1 MTLRFFRCCCC
12 YNLIVLSSCA
22 TMYAAAVCLSF
33 IIFILTN
40 TPQRIASDSLFSAS
54 PCSRSWRWWWKKT
67 SHEESNQIFSGGTRK
82 ERNSYKIS
90 FHSIVWLFLAAV
102 MATSTACWNSSFVA
116 SSAAVF
122 IPFVSFHFFTIHCK
136 CSIVYSSSCYP
147 LLYLHFHS
155 ITFVRGFWFS
165 LFPLSHSPTLS
176 FISRRNRVQKKT
188 EMKFIQLHVVGVI
201 VIIGYY

>member
-1 MTLRFFRCCCC
+1 MKKVTKFFWWNEKRKKFIQ
-12 YNLIVLSSCA
+12 NFIPFD
-22 TMYAAAVCLSF
+22 CL
-33 IIFILTN
+33 IIFGRCYGYL
-40 TPQRIASDSLFSAS
+40 D
-54 PCSRSWRWWWKKT
+54 
-67 SHEESNQIFSGGTRK
+67 
-82 ERNSYKIS
+82 
-90 FHSIVWLFLAAV
+90 
-102 MATSTACWNSSFVA
+102 WNSSFVA

-176 FISRRNRVQKKT
+176 FISRRNGVQKKT

>member
-1 MTLRFFRCCCC
+1 MTLRFFRCCCCYC

-67 SHEESNQIFSGGTRK
+67 RHEESNQIFLVEREKK
-82 ERNSYKIS
+82 EIHTK
-90 FHSIVWLFLAAV
+90 FHSIRLFDYFWPLLWLPRLEQQFCCQFGCCFY
-102 MATSTACWNSSFVA
+102 SIRF
-116 SSAAVF
+116 F
-122 IPFVSFHFFTIHCK
+122 PFFTIHCK